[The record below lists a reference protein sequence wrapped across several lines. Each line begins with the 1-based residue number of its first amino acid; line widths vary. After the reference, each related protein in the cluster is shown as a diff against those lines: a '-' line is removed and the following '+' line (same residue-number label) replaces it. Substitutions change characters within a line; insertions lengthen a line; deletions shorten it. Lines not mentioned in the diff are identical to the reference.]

1 MDRISQK
8 KLLYRRDERLEI
20 GKKTRKTAKKISSKK
35 LLQSVDDDTCISR
48 HSIASNLLRPA
59 NKFQWLEGV
68 CC

>member
-1 MDRISQK
+1 MDRISLK

-35 LLQSVDDDTCISR
+35 LLQSVDDTCISR
-48 HSIASNLLRPA
+48 QSIASYLLRPA
-59 NKFQWLEGV
+59 NKWLEGV